1 MSGCHWAE
9 GSLGEWGQKAKTKST
24 RTLINYRRG
33 RTVTPKDPL
42 ELTSPMPGC
51 RRGSKHSS
59 LLPEYVVLA
68 SAVGGNLSQGHLLD
82 MLTSYCNLTKLV
94 SVR

>member
-1 MSGCHWAE
+1 MSGCHWVV
-9 GSLGEWGQKAKTKST
+9 SPSEWGQKAKTKST

-33 RTVTPKDPL
+33 KTVTPKDPL

-51 RRGSKHSS
+51 RRGSKHSP

-68 SAVGGNLSQGHLLD
+68 NTVGGNFPQGAFIGHVDLL
-82 MLTSYCNLTKLV
+82 L
-94 SVR
+94 